1 MKSFI
6 NSTLCLVM
14 FLLVAPVLFA
24 QDTLKYHSFPLGMTL
39 SEILAATD
47 QKPAD
52 VRILHQNPVLL
63 QELRWWPLSLAP
75 LP

>member
-24 QDTLKYHSFPLGMTL
+24 QDTLKYHSFSLGMTL
-39 SEILAATD
+39 SEFSQQLTKNR
-47 QKPAD
+47 QT
-52 VRILHQNPVLL
+52 
-63 QELRWWPLSLAP
+63 
-75 LP
+75 